1 MRQLSGE
8 GMYEEQRTAVAAGL
22 AYRAILLTY
31 LADDLRMNVNKA
43 VQRKQAVNAK
53 RYPLELT
60 AGLGTQYHA
69 LQD

>member
-1 MRQLSGE
+1 
-8 GMYEEQRTAVAAGL
+8 MYEEQRTAVAAGL

-53 RYPLELT
+53 RYPLELR